1 MARSKPTKTTDQET
15 AERWLDRIQKR
26 LDDSKS
32 WFEEAERVA
41 RRYRNE
47 GELTN
52 QSKDKRG
59 RRFNVLWSNINVL
72 KPALYSRDPKPE
84 VERKHKDKAEVGRL
98 AGQIL
103 ERACLVCIQDQ
114 TFGDSMKMARDD
126 RLLSARGLVWLQYR
140 PTYGAE
146 QPQRIPL
153 TLTESGSYAG
163 APDGKFRAKGE
174 VLEDDLGPFMAGDTY
189 KPVVAEKV
197 GIEFVHHKD
206 FVHSDAPSWDKVRW
220 AARRVW
226 MTKRQI
232 ADRFGG
238 SIAAHIDTK
247 RAEAK
252 QRDDKTPRDTAPIW
266 EICDKD
272 NGEWLWVCPDYK
284 DGPLDVKPDPLKL
297 SSFYPCPRPVYGT
310 LTPDSLI
317 PVPDWVEYADQAR
330 ELDLLTERAYRL
342 IEGIRVAGVYDAN
355 AKGMADLFNTTGDK
369 FVAVNNWAVFAEK
382 GGLKSAMDQLDVKP
396 IADALQI
403 ILNVREQVKRDLY
416 EISGISDIM
425 RGDTDAGE
433 TLGAQKLKSSFGTS
447 RIKEPKSD
455 MERFVRDTLQIVA
468 EIICEHFS
476 PEQIA
481 EMADATDLLEG
492 LFEPDPNNPDP
503 QAAMQEAQMR
513 AMQAYQEA
521 IKLLKDDGARG
532 YKISIETDSTIEL
545 DEQQEKQDRIEFLTS
560 AAGFLEKAAA
570 VGMQAP
576 EMKPLLASML
586 QWGMRAFKVS
596 RELEQEFDKA
606 IDGMAKAD
614 KERAQNP
621 PPNPEMEKLKMEGQA
636 KQAEL
641 QAKTQHEQQKLQLD
655 GQRGQMELQFK
666 ERELMLKERE
676 MEMKAQQHVEQ
687 MAMQREQHQGEMMMR
702 QQEGEQS
709 AQLKREDMQS
719 RAAQASA
726 NAAGKGDGGEGE
738 SEDDMKIEIKLP
750 PELEQAVAQAAMQ
763 QSQARVQEKQANAQA
778 SQQLPEVMAQ
788 VAQTMGQA
796 AQAMTQ
802 VAQTLAMPV
811 EVAKDPRTGRKR
823 AVRVAA

>member
-545 DEQQEKQDRIEFLTS
+545 DEQQEKQDRIEFLT
-560 AAGFLEKAAA
+560 AATGFLEKGAAI
-570 VGMQAP
+570 GLQAP

-586 QWGMRAFKVS
+586 QWGMRAFRVS
-596 RELEQEFDKA
+596 RDLEQEFEKA
-606 IDGMAKAD
+606 IDSMAKAD
-614 KERAQNP
+614 KERAKQP
-621 PPNPEMEKLKMEGQA
+621 PPPTPEELKAKEAEAKIASDERVRTQEAQIKGQVDAQKTQAAHIEKMRQFELDF
-636 KQAEL
+636 AEL
-641 QAKTQHEQQKLQLD
+641 DAEAARHQRELAHQSQLQD
-655 GQRGQMELQFK
+655 K
-666 ERELMLKERE
+666 ERTFKGELADKDRDM
-676 MEMKAQQHVEQ
+676 
-687 MAMQREQHQGEMMMR
+687 
-702 QQEGEQS
+702 
-709 AQLKREDMQS
+709 KRE
-719 RAAQASA
+719 AEAIKASA
-726 NAAGKGDGGEGE
+726 KSAGGEGE

-811 EVAKDPRTGRKR
+811 EVMKDQKTGRKR